1 LTTTPRRVSFNGLD
15 RAYLRLRA
23 GLDAAW
29 ARVAASGWY
38 VGGPEVEAFEA
49 RFAKHAGVAHA
60 VGVANGTDALAL
72 ALRALGVKPGDSVV
86 VPAVSAYP
94 TTVGVVQAGAT
105 PLFVDVG
112 PDALISLE
120 AVERVLAQPSARVTA
135 VIGVHLYGNCADGAA
150 LREVVS
156 RRGIAL
162 LEDAAQAHGAT
173 RAGQAAGSWGHAA
186 AWSFYPTKNLG
197 ALGDAGA
204 VTSGDAALAARLRRL
219 RNYGQSTRYEH
230 DEIGFNSRLDP
241 LQAAILAVKLDAL
254 DEETRRRREIG
265 VRYDR
270 AFADLG
276 PALRPLDGPP
286 GGQPNR
292 HLYPVLVG
300 AVADRPAFQGHL
312 AERGVETLVHY
323 PIAMPDQ
330 KASDPAWSRGAEFP
344 NARSICGRVVSL
356 PVHPDLT
363 DDEIEQVIAAVRS
376 WPGAR

>member
-1 LTTTPRRVSFNGLD
+1 VSFNGLD
-15 RAYLRLRA
+15 RAYVRLRA

-38 VGGPEVEAFEA
+38 VGGPEVEAFES
-49 RFAKHAGVAHA
+49 RFAKHVGAAHA

-72 ALRALGVKPGDSVV
+72 ALRALGVKAGDRVV

-112 PDALISLE
+112 PDALISVE
-120 AVERVLAQPSARVTA
+120 GVERALAAGPVAA
-135 VIGVHLYGNCADGAA
+135 VVCVHLYGNCADGAA
-150 LREVVS
+150 LRELVS
-156 RRGIAL
+156 SHGTAL

-173 RAGQAAGSWGHAA
+173 RGGQAAGSWGHAA

-204 VTSGDAALAARLRRL
+204 VTAGDPAVAARLRRL
-219 RNYGQSTRYEH
+219 RNYGQETRYEH
-230 DEIGFNSRLDP
+230 VEIGFNSRLDP
-241 LQAAILAVKLDAL
+241 LQAAILSVKLEAL

-265 VRYDR
+265 ARYDR

-276 PALRPLDGPP
+276 PALRPVPLPP

-292 HLYPVLVG
+292 HLYPVLV
-300 AVADRPAFQGHL
+300 AAAADRPAFQGHL
-312 AERGVETLVHY
+312 AAQGVETLIHY

-330 KASDPAWSRGAEFP
+330 RASDPAWSRGAEFP
-344 NARSICGRVVSL
+344 TARSICGRVVSL

-363 DDEIEQVIAAVRS
+363 DDEVEHVIAAVS
-376 WPGAR
+376 GWPGAR